1 MGVGSSVAVLLRC
14 SKSSR
19 QWQCNL
25 YHSLTHFL
33 TTYFRQA
40 IAAATA
46 DWREFVAALEAEA
59 KATDEL
65 CEAEEAEEALRHLRA
80 KGSRDASLALEST
93 EGATPENR

>member
-1 MGVGSSVAVLLRC
+1 MEALGVGVVEALPAVCARRRATNRLRATTNP
-14 SKSSR
+14 R
-19 QWQCNL
+19 AL
-25 YHSLTHFL
+25 PLT
-33 TTYFRQA
+33 QA

-46 DWREFVAALEAEA
+46 DRREFVAALEAEA

-80 KGSRDASLALEST
+80 KGSRDASLSLDS